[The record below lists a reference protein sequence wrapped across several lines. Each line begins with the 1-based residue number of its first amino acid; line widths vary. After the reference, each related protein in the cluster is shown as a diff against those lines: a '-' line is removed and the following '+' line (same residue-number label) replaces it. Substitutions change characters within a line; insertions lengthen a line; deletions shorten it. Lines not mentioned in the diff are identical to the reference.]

1 MSQGILG
8 IHHITAIAGA
18 AQKNVDFYVGVLGL
32 RLVKKTVNFDAPDV
46 YHFYYGDT
54 VGNPGTIMTFFPFG
68 EGPRGTSGAGQATV
82 TSFSIRHESI
92 KFWTQRLKEQGVSFS
107 RPEERSH
114 QRQVI
119 SFRDPDGVTLELV
132 AHEGADSRPGW
143 EDGPVPS
150 EHAIR
155 GFYSVTIK
163 VRNHALTSAL
173 LTEVMGFRLLEQVG
187 QRYRYEVGE
196 GGAGT
201 IIDVIRQED
210 APYGRNSVGT
220 IHHVAWRV
228 ANENELLR
236 WQSKLMDAGMHVTE
250 VRDRNYFKSIYFRE
264 PGGVL
269 FELATDPPG
278 FAIDESVETLGTELK
293 LPEWLE
299 SSRSQLEAE
308 LPPIQSPTIAR

>member
-8 IHHITAIAGA
+8 IHHVTALAGD

-54 VGNPGTIMTFFPFG
+54 IGNPGTIMTFFPFG
-68 EGPRGTSGAGQATV
+68 EGPWGTSGAGQATV
-82 TSFSIRHESI
+82 TSFSIRPESVG
-92 KFWTQRLKEQGVSFS
+92 FWTERMKEHGVSFS
-107 RPEERSH
+107 GPEERSQ

-119 SFRDPDGVTLELV
+119 SFRDPDGVALELV

-143 EDGPVPS
+143 ADGPVPG
-150 EHAIR
+150 EHTIR
-155 GFYSVTIK
+155 GFYAVTIK
-163 VRNHALTSAL
+163 VRNHAPTSAL
-173 LTEVMGFRLLEQVG
+173 LRDVMGFRLLEQAG
-187 QRYRYEVGE
+187 RRHRYEVGE

-201 IIDVIRQED
+201 IVDVIHQED
-210 APYGRNSVGT
+210 APYGRNSIGT
-220 IHHVAWRV
+220 VHHVAWRV
-228 ANENELLR
+228 GDEDELLR
-236 WQSKLMDAGMHVTE
+236 WQSRLTKAGMRVTE

-278 FAIDESVETLGTELK
+278 FAIDEPVETLGTDLK
-293 LPEWLE
+293 LPKWLE
-299 SSRSQLEAE
+299 SSRAQLEAK
-308 LPPIQSPTIAR
+308 LPPVQSPAVAR